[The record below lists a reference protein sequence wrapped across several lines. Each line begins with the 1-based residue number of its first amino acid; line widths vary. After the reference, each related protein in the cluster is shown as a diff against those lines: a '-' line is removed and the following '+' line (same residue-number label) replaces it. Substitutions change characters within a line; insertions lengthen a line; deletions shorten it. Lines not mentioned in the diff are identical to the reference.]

1 VHHWRL
7 EGTTKVGL
15 KRHQLSAGIGHALIS
30 PVESYTF
37 KMLGVTAALWEHGL
51 EWMPIH
57 TEPNVS
63 SFEPEHGVESE
74 RQAYNDRLRAMVLR
88 TKRTVRGEHAGYSDL
103 FVPVIMGK
111 KVVALLVTGPFA
123 LGRPSSEDILA
134 RWKWLTGRAGHP
146 ADPEFASY
154 LAATLAT
161 LVLDGGKVA
170 IFERL
175 LECLARLMAGEG
187 DAEKL
192 ANLSQS
198 LRSELELAR
207 FVERTW
213 DKVREIVD
221 DRSSRGW
228 RSVRINDANLRYLG
242 LPRTADGVL
251 AGLIVGGAAGDDPV
265 DEALRRDAFQR
276 RSVELAH
283 GMGGA
288 VAGRIGD
295 HGIVFLSGT
304 GPHRKKQR
312 LADIAQRASAL
323 ARKEY
328 KLSLHFGAGIAAAS
342 EPLSRTYQA
351 ALGAAETALAH
362 GISFVL
368 AETGERGTSH
378 SLRHLRQELGRAVA
392 DRPQVLGARFDRY
405 LEAVAAH
412 SGYQLEVARGHLDA
426 GFERMA
432 GPLIGTGLLDEKSFG
447 ALCETLDRASSQA
460 RTVSELFA
468 AYRRASADVS
478 QAVTTPVTAR
488 RERSLRR
495 AVEFVH
501 EHYAEPLPRDKV
513 ARIAGIAPDYFSK
526 LFRERERTTFE
537 RFVQSVRLER
547 AKQLL
552 SNTGLGVGRVA
563 EMSGF
568 NSSAYFCR
576 VFRRAVG
583 KSPVGYREAS
593 RLRPVR
599 RASQSTK
606 QTR

>member
-1 VHHWRL
+1 V
-7 EGTTKVGL
+7 EGTSKVGL
-15 KRHQLSAGIGHALIS
+15 KRHQVSAGLGHALLS
-30 PVESYTF
+30 PAESYTF
-37 KMLGVTAALWEHGL
+37 KMLGVSAALWEHGL

-57 TEPNVS
+57 SEPNVS

-74 RQAYNDRLRAMVLR
+74 RQAYNDRLRAAVLR
-88 TKRTVRGEHAGYSDL
+88 TRKTMRGEHAGYSDL
-103 FVPVIMGK
+103 FVPVVMQK
-111 KVVALLVTGPFA
+111 KVVAILVSGPFA
-123 LGRPSSEDILA
+123 LARPTSEDLLG

-146 ADPEFASY
+146 ADPEFAAY
-154 LAATLAT
+154 LSATLAM

-170 IFERL
+170 VFQRL

-198 LRSELELAR
+198 LRSEIELAR
-207 FVERTW
+207 FVDRTW

-251 AGLIVGGAAGDDPV
+251 AGLIVGGSSGEDAV
-265 DEALRRDAFQR
+265 EEALRRDAFQR
-276 RSVELAH
+276 RSVELARSV
-283 GMGGA
+283 GDA

-295 HGIVFLSGT
+295 HGVVFLSGT
-304 GPHRKKQR
+304 SGGAHRKKQR
-312 LADIAQRASAL
+312 LADIAQRATAL
-323 ARKEY
+323 ARKEFQ
-328 KLSLHFGAGIAAAS
+328 LSLHFGAEVAVAS
-342 EPLSRTYQA
+342 ESLSRTYQA
-351 ALGAAETALAH
+351 ALGAAETAVAQ
-362 GISFVL
+362 GTSFVM
-368 AETGERGTSH
+368 ADRNARHSSH
-378 SLRHLRQELGRAVA
+378 SLRHLRQELSRAVA
-392 DRPQVLGARFDRY
+392 ERPQLLGARFDRY

-432 GPLIGTGLLDEKSFG
+432 VPLVGSGLLDEKSFG
-447 ALCETLDRASSQA
+447 ALCETLDRAASQA
-460 RTVSELFA
+460 RTASELFA
-468 AYRRASADVS
+468 AYRRATADVS
-478 QAVTTPVTAR
+478 QAVTTPVSAR

-495 AVEFVH
+495 AVEFIQ
-501 EHYAEPLPRDKV
+501 EHYAEPLRRDTV
-513 ARIAGIAPDYFSK
+513 ARVAGIAPDYFSK

-537 RFVQSVRLER
+537 SFVQGVRLER

-552 SNTGLGVGRVA
+552 ANTGLGVGRVA

-576 VFRRAVG
+576 VFQRATG
-583 KSPVGYREAS
+583 TSPIAYRQAS
-593 RLRPVR
+593 RLRPVVPKS
-599 RASQSTK
+599 AK